1 MRGMRRG
8 VGRSGGRRGGSI
20 VTYAAT
26 NGSDLLLCEPPRGIE
41 PLTYSLRKAVL
52 GSSDGQRQFRMRW

>member
-1 MRGMRRG
+1 MVIPCTKRAQRRKEP
-8 VGRSGGRRGGSI
+8 VSL
-20 VTYAAT
+20 VWET
-26 NGSDLLLCEPPRGIE
+26 GSDLLLCEPPRGIE